1 MTRNDPGEEGGTACS
16 GTEMARTVARPL
28 ALRSCV
34 SHWPLLV
41 SILSSVKWEGQTC
54 FLVLSPG
61 YRSQSSGAHKKPP
74 KLKLRLILIQSELLG
89 VELER
94 CYSRKPQVSRRGR
107 QDWGPQGQEVTEL
120 LSGFSLTGYLTDWDK
135 LDAAFPFILFALTEI

>member
-1 MTRNDPGEEGGTACS
+1 MTRNDPREEGGIACS
-16 GTEMARTVARPL
+16 GTEMARTAARPL
-28 ALRSCV
+28 ALRFWV

-41 SILSSVKWEGQTC
+41 SSVKWEGQTC

-61 YRSQSSGAHKKPP
+61 YRSQSSRAHKKPP
-74 KLKLRLILIQSELLG
+74 KLKPRLILIQSELLG

-94 CYSRKPQVSRRGR
+94 CYSRRPQVSRRGR
-107 QDWGPQGQEVTEL
+107 QDWGPQGQEVTKL

-135 LDAAFPFILFALTEI
+135 LDAAFPFILFALIEI